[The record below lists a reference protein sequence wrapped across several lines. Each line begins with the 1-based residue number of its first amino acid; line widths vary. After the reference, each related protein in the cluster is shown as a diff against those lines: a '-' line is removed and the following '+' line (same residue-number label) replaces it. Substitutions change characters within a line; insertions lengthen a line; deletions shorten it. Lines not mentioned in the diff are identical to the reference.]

1 MKFRTEIVTPKY
13 PFQID
18 YHTKIFGLGSCF
30 VDNMKEKF
38 DYFQFQTQIN
48 PFGVIFNPVS
58 IKNTLNI
65 IVKKN
70 YFTKDDLFFHE
81 NAWKSYQLHSVF
93 NCITA
98 PKLLD
103 EVNDKIK
110 LSHQFLSQSNVLLI
124 TLGTAWIYR
133 LKSTNETVTN
143 CHKVPQQEF
152 NKELLSTTEIIDNL
166 QEIVSL
172 SKTLSKD
179 IKILFTVS
187 PIRHLKDGFVENNVS
202 KARLIDAVYQVVD
215 QQNSFYFPSYEMVMD
230 DLRNYRFYK
239 EDMIHPNETA
249 VTYIWQKL
257 QASLMSD
264 NTVNTCKQVDKIRK
278 SLQHK
283 PFDQNSEQYK
293 KFLKKLDKQIIT
305 LQKKYEWMKFN

>member
-1 MKFRTEIVTPKY
+1 MKFRTGIVTPKS

-58 IKNTLNI
+58 IKNTLET
-65 IVKKN
+65 IVEKR
-70 YFTKDDLFFHE
+70 YFTKDDLFYHQ
-81 NAWKSYQLHSVF
+81 NAWKSYQLHAVV
-93 NCITA
+93 NCTEA
-98 PKLLD
+98 PKLLN
-103 EVNDKIK
+103 EANHKIK
-110 LSHQFLSQSNVLLI
+110 KSHQFLTQSNILLI
-124 TLGTAWIYR
+124 TLGTVWVYKH
-133 LKSTNETVTN
+133 KSTGQIVTN

-152 NKELLSTTEIIDNL
+152 TKELLSTTEIINNL
-166 QEIVSL
+166 QEIISL

-239 EDMIHPNETA
+239 EDMIHPNEMA
-249 VTYIWQKL
+249 VNYIWQKL
-257 QASLMSD
+257 QESTMSEKTIGIC
-264 NTVNTCKQVDKIRK
+264 NQVDKIRK
-278 SLQHK
+278 SLLHK
-283 PFDQNSEQYK
+283 PFDRHSEQYQ
-293 KFLKKLDKQIIT
+293 KFLEKIEKQIVT
-305 LQKKYEWMKFN
+305 LQKKYEWMKYN